1 MHGEALISLLLFL
14 SEFLVLEVRL
24 DLSLAGLSLA
34 VAFLLGQLTLLSQFL
49 GVNGE
54 DLTG

>member
-14 SEFLVLEVRL
+14 CDLLVLEVRL

-34 VAFLLGQLTLLSQFL
+34 VAFLLGQLTLFSQFL